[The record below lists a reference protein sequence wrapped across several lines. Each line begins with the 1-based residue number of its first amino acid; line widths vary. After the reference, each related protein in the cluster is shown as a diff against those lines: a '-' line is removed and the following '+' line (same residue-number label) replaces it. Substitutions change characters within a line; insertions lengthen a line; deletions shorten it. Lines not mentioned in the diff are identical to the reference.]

1 MQYVVNHPC
10 RIPRHVQD
18 LCLPTALAYI
28 ISMDL
33 FTQSEIADHG
43 AEGFKGFRPGRTAW
57 SCTDIC
63 GAEGG
68 WEYDVTSSVSRV
80 RRERRRLSSWTE
92 RPSWLSGRA
101 CMLHPSVKRLAWRRG
116 GKSRLLWPGCY
127 EIAKPGLRQTLLSVL
142 HHSSTWMERSESF
155 SSTANVVDLGRG
167 SLRIRC
173 YSRTNATPVKRL
185 VEDITRHHPSWLIQN

>member
-116 GKSRLLWPGCY
+116 GKSRLLWPGAMKSQSQVCGRLCY
-127 EIAKPGLRQTLLSVL
+127 QCSITHQHGWSVPRVFL
-142 HHSSTWMERSESF
+142 PP
-155 SSTANVVDLGRG
+155 
-167 SLRIRC
+167 
-173 YSRTNATPVKRL
+173 RT
-185 VEDITRHHPSWLIQN
+185 